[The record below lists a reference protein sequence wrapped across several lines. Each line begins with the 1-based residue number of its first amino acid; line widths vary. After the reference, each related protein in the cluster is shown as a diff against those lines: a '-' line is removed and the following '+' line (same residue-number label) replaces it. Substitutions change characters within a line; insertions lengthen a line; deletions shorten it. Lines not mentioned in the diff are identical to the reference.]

1 MQYVAPPLFR
11 QGFPVKAQFL
21 FFLLLSLLLIL
32 VDSHLRVLEPVRI
45 YIRVFVSPV
54 ERVVNAPF
62 EGMALAVRFFE
73 GGVGQVK
80 ELDRLRS
87 ENEALLIQ
95 ADRTAAL
102 LEQNAQLRTL
112 LGLPVDPDVGAAIPV
127 EIKGAVG
134 DRFSRNIVLNRGGNS
149 GIRAGMAVSD
159 SRGLLGQ
166 IVRVYPDECELS
178 LITSRNF
185 QIPIQFERT
194 GLRAIAE
201 GVGETDKMRVLYV
214 PANADVQ
221 IGDKVITSG
230 IDGIFPRNTKVGVV
244 TAVTKQ
250 RGETYAFVELQPQ
263 AMIDDGQFARVHLRY
278 APRIKA
284 TSREKPSSL
293 LAQKQAGA
301 AR

>member
-1 MQYVAPPLFR
+1 MQSGTPPLFR
-11 QGFPVKAQFL
+11 QGIPAKVRFL
-21 FFLLLSLLLIL
+21 FFTLLSLLLLL
-32 VDSHLRVLEPVRI
+32 VDSHLRVLEPVRV
-45 YIRVFVSPV
+45 YVSVFVSPI

-62 EGMALAVRFFE
+62 EVISLASRFFE

-112 LGLPVDPDVGAAIPV
+112 LGLPVDPDVGAAVLV

-149 GIRAGMAVSD
+149 GIRGGMAVTD
-159 SRGLLGQ
+159 SKGLLGQ
-166 IVRVYPDECELS
+166 VVRVYPEECELS
-178 LITSRNF
+178 LITSRGF
-185 QIPIQFERT
+185 QTPIQFERT

-214 PANADVQ
+214 PANADVVQ
-221 IGDKVITSG
+221 GDTVITSG
-230 IDGIFPRNTKVGVV
+230 IDGVFPRNTKVGVV
-244 TAVTKQ
+244 TSVVRQ

-263 AMIDDGQFARVHLRY
+263 AMIDDGQFARVHLRFT
-278 APRIKA
+278 PRA
-284 TSREKPSSL
+284 RD
-293 LAQKQAGA
+293 AYRGQNA
-301 AR
+301 ARPSQRPSGGSR